1 MAESDVFFY
10 IITKQTMAKKQPQTR
25 AERHTVSQSETV
37 VRDGSTSRA
46 RILDYA
52 KKKFGKCNY
61 QERIESAPQ
70 TVGKRFIRTYKSKS
84 WETVARLYSYE
95 STGTVYFKDFLNK
108 KSFQW

>member
-25 AERHTVSQSETV
+25 EE
-37 VRDGSTSRA
+37 
-46 RILDYA
+46 ILNYA

-61 QERIESAPQ
+61 QERIELAPQ
-70 TVGKRFIRTYKSKS
+70 TVGRRFIRTYKSKS

-108 KSFQW
+108 KSFNS

>member
-25 AERHTVSQSETV
+25 AE
-37 VRDGSTSRA
+37 
-46 RILDYA
+46 ILDYA

-61 QERIESAPQ
+61 QERIEPAPQ
-70 TVGKRFIRTYKSKS
+70 TVGRRFIRTYKSKS

-108 KSFQW
+108 KSFNS

>member
-25 AERHTVSQSETV
+25 EE
-37 VRDGSTSRA
+37 
-46 RILDYA
+46 ILDYA

-61 QERIESAPQ
+61 QERIEPAPQ
-70 TVGKRFIRTYKSKS
+70 TVGRRFIRTYKSKS

-108 KSFQW
+108 KSFNS

>member
-25 AERHTVSQSETV
+25 EE
-37 VRDGSTSRA
+37 
-46 RILDYA
+46 ILNYA

-61 QERIESAPQ
+61 QERIEPAPQ
-70 TVGKRFIRTYKSKS
+70 TVGRRFIRTYKSKT

-108 KSFQW
+108 KSFNS

>member
-25 AERHTVSQSETV
+25 EE
-37 VRDGSTSRA
+37 
-46 RILDYA
+46 ILNYA

-61 QERIESAPQ
+61 QERIEPAPQ
-70 TVGKRFIRTYKSKS
+70 TVGRRFIRTYKSKS

-108 KSFQW
+108 KSFNS